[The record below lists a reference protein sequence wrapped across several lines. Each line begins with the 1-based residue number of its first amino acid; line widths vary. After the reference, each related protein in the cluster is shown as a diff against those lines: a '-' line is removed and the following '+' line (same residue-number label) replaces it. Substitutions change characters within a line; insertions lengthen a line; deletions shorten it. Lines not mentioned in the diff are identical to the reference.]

1 MAKKIKKI
9 QLPVESVD
17 VEPIETTKEITMS
30 KKNSTAKSVNAISD
44 QPLAAPFTFQ
54 PVDGRSDLA
63 LLRVDGDE
71 DKAPFY
77 IDAPDRVHGICNALT
92 HVWVGTYP
100 VFEPE
105 KFYFRMSREDAKREF
120 GVESMGYIRG
130 GEELQLAVSEG
141 KYAHTKPIVEGAWY
155 RVSWNGHRFT
165 LKVVEWHN
173 YEKEEPEW
181 ITYDRDALRLLDG
194 LDDVY
199 KAIAAKRALRLF
211 FVESIQWALKE
222 KNAQE
227 PFVRNNDLA
236 GLKERLAGRILKA
249 VAFKSYG
256 DVKTMIKKADEAK
269 EKGEAIPN
277 AFKRM
282 EAALARKVGMVRT
295 TNGEEIPE
303 DTLIGKNIVFVL
315 GATAIPG
322 TRTVTTENFMIITR
336 VIARQGYS
344 VSIVE

>member
-1 MAKKIKKI
+1 VAKKSV
-9 QLPVESVD
+9 LPVSNGVNSIINNE
-17 VEPIETTKEITMS
+17 ETKMS
-30 KKNSTAKSVNAISD
+30 KKNSAKSINAISD

-54 PVDGRSDLA
+54 PANGRNDLA

-77 IDAPDRVHGICNALT
+77 IDAPDRVHGICNAAT

-100 VFEPE
+100 VFEPG
-105 KFYFRMSREDAKREF
+105 KFYFRIAHAFVKKEF

-130 GEELQLAVSEG
+130 SAELQQAVTEG
-141 KYAHTKPIVEGAWY
+141 KYAHTKPIVEDAWY

-165 LKVVEWHN
+165 LKVVEWRN

-199 KAIAAKRALRLF
+199 KAVAAKRALRLF
-211 FVESIQWALKE
+211 FAESIEWALKE
-222 KNAQE
+222 KAAQE
-227 PFVRNNDLA
+227 PFVRNNDLV
-236 GLKERLAGRILKA
+236 GLKERLNTRVLKTK
-249 VAFKSYG
+249 AFKDYG
-256 DVKTMIKKADEAK
+256 NVKAMIKKADEAK

-277 AFKRM
+277 SFKRM
-282 EAALARKVGMVRT
+282 EVALARKAGMVRT
-295 TNGEEIPE
+295 ANGDEIPE
-303 DTLIGKNIVFVL
+303 DALIGKNIVLVL
-315 GATAIPG
+315 GTTAIPG
-322 TRTVTTENFMIITR
+322 KRAVTTENFMIITR